1 MFGSVSV
8 FIIERGSM
16 TLSAPTQ
23 AIFWIAVVLAVIAL
37 IAYLGVIAPIAAYS
51 FWILIVAFLVLAIG
65 CLMRGA

>member
-1 MFGSVSV
+1 
-8 FIIERGSM
+8 M

-37 IAYLGVIAPIAAYS
+37 IAFFGVIAPITAYA
-51 FWILIVAFLVLAIG
+51 FWILIIAFIVLAVG

>member
-1 MFGSVSV
+1 
-8 FIIERGSM
+8 M